1 MQTTDLE
8 AALDEGTAGYR
19 LLDHP
24 FYRRWEAGLL
34 ERRELASYAAQ
45 YRHFEGA
52 LPSFLERLAA
62 ALPPGAARQAVL
74 DNLADELGDP
84 VAHLELFE
92 RFGRSVGATDEA
104 PGPAARGLC
113 EAYDEVLGAGPVAAL
128 AGLLAYER
136 QAPEVAASKAE
147 GLRAHYGLPGEG
159 TAFWDHHAEVD
170 VTHSRWTTATLASL
184 DPDPAVVRAATR
196 RIARAW
202 WEFLDERQAAA

>member
-8 AALDEGTAGYR
+8 AALDEGAAGYR

-45 YRHFEGA
+45 YRHFEAA
-52 LPSFLERLAA
+52 LPGFLERLAA
-62 ALPPGAARQAVL
+62 TVPPGPARQAVL

-92 RFGRSVGATDEA
+92 RFGASVGAAEEV
-104 PGPAARGLC
+104 PGRAARSLG

-136 QAPEVAASKAE
+136 QAPDVAASKAE
-147 GLRAHYGLPGEG
+147 GLRAHYGLPGHD

-170 VTHSRWTTATLASL
+170 VAHARWTTAALASL
-184 DPDPAVVRAATR
+184 DPDPVTVREATR